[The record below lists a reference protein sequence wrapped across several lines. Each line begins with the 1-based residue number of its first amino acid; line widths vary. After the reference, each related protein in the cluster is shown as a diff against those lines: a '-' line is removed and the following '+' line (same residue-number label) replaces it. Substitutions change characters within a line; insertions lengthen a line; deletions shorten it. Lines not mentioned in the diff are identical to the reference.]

1 MKRILLKKGFTLV
14 ELLVVIAIIGILA
27 GVLMGTFGGANES
40 ARSAKCLSNM
50 RSLATA
56 CQSYGMANGIYP
68 LAASMEY
75 SVLDESRGIR
85 NVREI
90 YKERAGWISWASE
103 GKYSGQTTSSM
114 ANSGWFKSAYESDK
128 DVAMHCLTNG
138 AIWKYASANAALY
151 VCPAH
156 AKAAKAAKKTSPNWS
171 YAMNAYFGGDTVMTC
186 KTMDESSGL
195 VGYGNLN
202 RADRRLL
209 FAELPFTDGIDD
221 SLRASDPVLQYKGL
235 SGAGGTTDTLHFN
248 HTMGKKRCA
257 HVVFADGHIDRLIM
271 PSDGGNEDELLA
283 WLCQGKDI
291 SFNGSRYE
299 ELTD

>member
-1 MKRILLKKGFTLV
+1 
-14 ELLVVIAIIGILA
+14 
-27 GVLMGTFGGANES
+27 VLMGTFGGANES

-56 CQSYGMANGIYP
+56 CQSYGMATGIYP

-75 SVLDESRGIR
+75 SELDESRGIR
-85 NVREI
+85 NVQEI
-90 YKERAGWISWASE
+90 FKERTGWISWASE
-103 GKYSGQTTSSM
+103 GKYSGKPTSSM
-114 ANSGWFKSAYESDK
+114 VNSGWFKSAYDSDK
-128 DVAMHCLTNG
+128 NAALHCLTNG
-138 AIWKYASANAALY
+138 AIWKYASENAALY

-156 AKAAKAAKKTSPNWS
+156 AKAANTAKKTAPRWS
-171 YAMNAYFGGDTVMTC
+171 YAMNGYFGGDVGMTC

-195 VGYGNLN
+195 VGYGRLN

-209 FAELPFTDGIDD
+209 FAELPFVGGFDE
-221 SLRASDPVLQYKGL
+221 SLKASDPTLQYKGL
-235 SGAGGTTDTLHFN
+235 SGAGGTLDKLNFN

-257 HVVFADGHIDRLIM
+257 HIVFADGHIDRLIM
-271 PSDGGNEDELLA
+271 PSDGGNEEELLA